1 MLNDDQL
8 AELNE
13 LASLMMTIKEIAII
27 LDIDEL
33 SFRKSLR
40 INNSEEYKAYW
51 SGYLKSK
58 AELRKSIL
66 QHAKSGSSPAQ
77 TLSEKF
83 ITEIN
88 LDQDE

>member
-1 MLNDDQL
+1 MRRKGKMVYNG
-8 AELNE
+8 
-13 LASLMMTIKEIAII
+13 II
-27 LDIDEL
+27 LNIDETL
-33 SFRKSLR
+33 LRRSLR
-40 INNSEEYKAYW
+40 NANSQEYKAYW

-66 QHAKSGSSPAQ
+66 QNAKSGSSPAQ

-88 LDQDE
+88 LDQAYE